1 MITIC
6 NDKLKVSI
14 NENGGSM
21 CSIMKNGIEY
31 QWQGSKES
39 WEGQDVVIFP
49 FVARLKDGFYLY
61 EDKKYELLIHGLC
74 RYTKL
79 DILEKGPSFV
89 TMSLKWNEETLK
101 RYPYKFEFYLK
112 YSINNET
119 LKVEYKVKNVDD
131 KTIYFGLGGHPAFS
145 LPYERK
151 NGIDEI
157 DGNYIEFEKPL
168 NLANYMLE
176 ETGCFIVGKENFG
189 EVSKIELNKA
199 LFEKY
204 NTIML
209 TGAKFSS
216 LKLVR
221 KDGVSIKMDVSDFPI
236 HALWTKPKLGAY
248 ICIEPWTSIPDM
260 NYPNREL
267 KDKPTIQSLDVNQEK
282 TYSYTI
288 QI

>member
-1 MITIC
+1 M
-6 NDKLKVSI
+6 VSVNV
-14 NENGGSM
+14 NENEV
-21 CSIMKNGIEY
+21 ITKYTVINKDE
-31 QWQGSKES
+31 KEM
-39 WEGQDVVIFP
+39 
-49 FVARLKDGFYLY
+49 L
-61 EDKKYELLIHGLC
+61 
-74 RYTKL
+74 
-79 DILEKGPSFV
+79 
-89 TMSLKWNEETLK
+89 
-101 RYPYKFEFYLK
+101 
-112 YSINNET
+112 
-119 LKVEYKVKNVDD
+119 
-131 KTIYFGLGGHPAFS
+131 FGLGGHPAFS
-145 LPYERK
+145 LPCERK

-236 HALWTKPKLGAY
+236 LALWTKPKLGAY